1 LLFLYSEISM
11 KYFLEEFS
19 KNSKKVLCS
28 QIDESLLNQSL
39 VVAGWV
45 QNQRDHGHFAFLDLK
60 DHTGVLQ
67 IFLNLEVLK
76 KFKISLHSVLAVKGT
91 LLKRPEGAENK
102 KLKTGLFE
110 LKVEEVHVLSSSD
123 VLPVDPEDEKV
134 RDSLKL
140 KYRYLF
146 LRSQKLKKNLKL
158 RDEIVNTV
166 RQTLRKEG
174 FVEYE
179 TPILYKT
186 TPEGARDYLVPSRI
200 HPGHFYSLVQSP
212 QILKQLLIIGGVWKY
227 FQMARCFRDEDLRS
241 DRQPEFTQI
250 DLEMSFVDIAD
261 VLKLNEKIIR
271 ALWKNV
277 EIEKLSYQESMEYYG
292 SDQPDLR
299 VPLKLKALEDVE
311 DLGIEI
317 FNKTL
322 KNKGRIKSLA
332 LPPSECWNRSALDK
346 LTREVK
352 NLGGRGL
359 IYIKDEGGKLNSSL
373 SFSQDVL
380 KKLYQKAHGIPKGLV
395 FIIAGEES
403 LVNTCF
409 AFLISYTA
417 QKISLMDSS
426 KDKFIWITNFPLFAL
441 EEGNVVS
448 MHHPFT
454 MPDDKG
460 LSPLDVI
467 ERLKNSVGNLNEISQ
482 WTSKAYDLVCNGQEV
497 AGGSIRIHNP
507 EIQNFIFKILGVSD
521 QKIQDQFGFFI
532 EALRYGTP
540 PHGGIA
546 WGLDRL
552 VMILS
557 GADDIRDVISFPKT
571 LQATCLMS
579 QAPSMV
585 EEARLRELGLSL
597 KERLK

>member
-1 LLFLYSEISM
+1 M

-19 KNSKKVLCS
+19 HNSKKVLCS
-28 QIDESLLNQSL
+28 EIDESLLGQSI

-60 DHTGVLQ
+60 DNTGVLQ
-67 IFLNLEVLK
+67 VFLDLDLLK
-76 KFKISLHSVLAVKGT
+76 KFKISLQSVLAVKGV
-91 LLKRPEGAENK
+91 LLKRPEGTENK

-110 LKVEEVHVLSSSD
+110 LRVDEIEVLSSAD
-123 VLPVDPEDEKV
+123 VLPVDPEDEKI

-146 LRSQKLKKNLKL
+146 LRSEKLQKYLKL
-158 RDEIVNTV
+158 RDEVSHTV
-166 RQTLRKEG
+166 RQILKKEG
-174 FVEYE
+174 FLECE

-200 HPGHFYSLVQSP
+200 HQGQFYSLVQSP
-212 QILKQLLIIGGVWKY
+212 QILKQLLMIGGVGKY

-261 VLKLNEKIIR
+261 VLELNEKIIR
-271 ALWKNV
+271 SLWKD
-277 EIEKLSYQESMEYYG
+277 IDITKLSYKESMEYYG

-299 VPLKLKALEDVE
+299 IPLKLKALEDVE

-317 FNKTL
+317 FNQTL

-332 LPPSECWNRSALDK
+332 LPPSECWSRSALDK
-346 LTREVK
+346 LTKEIK
-352 NLGGRGL
+352 NLGSRGL
-359 IYIKDEGGKLNSSL
+359 IYIKDEGEKFNSSL
-373 SFSQDVL
+373 SFSQDIL
-380 KKLYQKAHGIPKGLV
+380 KKLYQKAQGLPKGLV

-403 LVNTCF
+403 VVNTCF
-409 AFLISYTA
+409 SFLITHSA
-417 QKISLMDSS
+417 KKMSLVDES
-426 KDKFIWITNFPLFAL
+426 KDKFLWITHFPLFAL
-441 EEGNVVS
+441 EDGKAMS

-454 MPDDKG
+454 MPDEQG
-460 LSPLDVI
+460 LSSSDFI
-467 ERLKNSVGNLNEISQ
+467 EKLKNSIGNPEEASQ
-482 WTSKAYDLVCNGQEV
+482 WTSKAYDLVCNGQEL

-507 EIQNFIFKILGVSD
+507 EIQNIIFKILGLSEEE
-521 QKIQDQFGFFI
+521 IQSQFGFFI
-532 EALRYGTP
+532 EALKYGTP

-557 GADDIRDVISFPKT
+557 GTEDIRDVIPFPKT
-571 LQATCLMS
+571 LQAACLMS

-585 EEARLRELGLSL
+585 DETRLRELGLSL
-597 KERLK
+597 KKRLK

>member
-1 LLFLYSEISM
+1 M

-19 KNSKKVLCS
+19 NNSKKFLCS
-28 QIDESLLNQSL
+28 QVDENLLNQSL

-67 IFLNLEVLK
+67 IFLDLDLLK
-76 KFKISLHSVLAVKGT
+76 KFKISLHSVLAVKGV
-91 LLKRPEGAENK
+91 LLKRPEGTENK

-110 LKVEEVHVLSSSD
+110 LRVEEVQVLSPSD

-146 LRSQKLKKNLKL
+146 LRSEKLQKYLKL
-158 RDEIVNTV
+158 RDEVVHTV

-174 FVEYE
+174 FLECE

-200 HPGHFYSLVQSP
+200 HQGHFYSLVQSP
-212 QILKQLLIIGGVWKY
+212 QILKQLLMIGGVWKY
-227 FQMARCFRDEDLRS
+227 FQVARCFRDEDLRS

-261 VLKLNEKIIR
+261 VLELNEKIIS

-277 EIEKLSYQESMEYYG
+277 EVEKLSYQDSMEYYG

-299 VPLKLKALEDVE
+299 IPLKLKPLEDVE

-346 LTREVK
+346 LTKEIK
-352 NLGGRGL
+352 SLGSRGL
-359 IYIKDEGGKLNSSL
+359 IYIKDEGSSFNSSL
-373 SFSQDVL
+373 SFSQDIL
-380 KKLYQKAHGIPKGLV
+380 KKLYQKAKGLPKGLV
-395 FIIAGEES
+395 LIIAGEES

-409 AFLISYTA
+409 SFLISYTA
-417 QKISLMDSS
+417 RKMSLVDSS
-426 KDKFIWITNFPLFAL
+426 KDKFVWITNFPLFAL
-441 EEGNVVS
+441 EEGNVMS

-460 LSPLDVI
+460 LSSSELI
-467 ERLKNSVGNLNEISQ
+467 EKLKNSMGNTDEISR

-507 EIQNFIFKILGVSD
+507 EMQNIIFKILGLSD
-521 QKIQDQFGFFI
+521 QKIQNQFGFFI
-532 EALRYGTP
+532 EALKYGTP

-557 GADDIRDVISFPKT
+557 GTEDIRDVIPFPKT
-571 LQATCLMS
+571 LQAACLMS
-579 QAPSMV
+579 QAPSV
-585 EEARLRELGLSL
+585 VDEARLRELGLSL
-597 KERLK
+597 KKRLK

>member
-1 LLFLYSEISM
+1 M

-19 KNSKKVLCS
+19 NNSKKVLCS
-28 QIDESLLNQSL
+28 QIDESLLNQSIT
-39 VVAGWV
+39 VAGWV

-60 DHTGVLQ
+60 DNTGVLQ
-67 IFLNLEVLK
+67 IFLDLDLLK
-76 KFKISLHSVLAVKGT
+76 KFKISLQSVLAVKGT
-91 LLKRPEGAENK
+91 LLKRPEGTENK
-102 KLKTGLFE
+102 RLKTGLFE
-110 LKVEEVHVLSSSD
+110 LRVEEIQVLSPAD
-123 VLPVDPEDEKV
+123 ILPVDPEDEKI

-146 LRSQKLKKNLKL
+146 LRSEKLQKYLRI
-158 RDEIVNTV
+158 RDEVVHTV
-166 RQTLRKEG
+166 RQILKKEG
-174 FVEYE
+174 FLECE

-200 HPGHFYSLVQSP
+200 HQGHFYSLVQSP
-212 QILKQLLIIGGVWKY
+212 QILKQLLMIGGVGKY

-261 VLKLNEKIIR
+261 VLELNEKIIR
-271 ALWKNV
+271 ALWKDV
-277 EIEKLSYQESMEYYG
+277 EITKLSYKESMEYYG

-299 VPLKLKALEDVE
+299 IPLKLKALEDVQ

-332 LPPSECWNRSALDK
+332 LPFSECWNRSALDK
-346 LTREVK
+346 LTKEIK
-352 NLGGRGL
+352 ALGSRGL
-359 IYIKDEGGKLNSSL
+359 IYIKDEGEKFNSSL
-373 SFSQDVL
+373 SFSQDIL
-380 KKLYQKAHGIPKGLV
+380 KKLYQKAQGLPKGLV

-409 AFLISYTA
+409 AFLISYSSR
-417 QKISLMDSS
+417 KMSLIDLS
-426 KDKFIWITNFPLFAL
+426 KDKFLWITHFPLFAI
-441 EEGNVVS
+441 EEGQAMS

-454 MPDDKG
+454 MPDEQGFSSEDF
-460 LSPLDVI
+460 I
-467 ERLKNSVGNLNEISQ
+467 EKLKNSIGNLEQASQ
-482 WTSKAYDLVCNGQEV
+482 WTSKAYDLVCNGQEL
-497 AGGSIRIHNP
+497 AGGSIRIHSP
-507 EIQNFIFKILGVSD
+507 EIQNIIFKILGLSD
-521 QKIQDQFGFFI
+521 EKIQNQFGFFI
-532 EALRYGTP
+532 EALKYGTP

-552 VMILS
+552 VMVLS
-557 GADDIRDVISFPKT
+557 GTEDIRDVVPFPKT
-571 LQATCLMS
+571 LQAACLMS

-585 EEARLRELGLSL
+585 DEARLRELGLSL
-597 KERLK
+597 KKRLK